1 MSTEQSKLCVGVD
14 LVSVPEVTSSL
25 QLHGARYKQ
34 RLFTTAEQGDCDR
47 RGVAAAQS
55 YAARFAAKE
64 AVLKIL
70 APDDLQPPWTD
81 IEVVRAPSGACHL
94 NLLGAAR
101 QLASAMGLDH
111 WSISLSHQG
120 ELAIAMVAA
129 QQRLLASPTA

>member
-1 MSTEQSKLCVGVD
+1 MSAEQSKLCVGVD
-14 LVSVPEVTSSL
+14 LVSIPEVASSL
-25 QLHGARYKQ
+25 QLHGERYKQ

-47 RGVAAAQS
+47 RGVAAAES

-81 IEVVRAPSGACHL
+81 IEVVRATSGACYL
-94 NLLGAAR
+94 NLLGAAQ
-101 QLASAMGLDH
+101 QLATSQGLDQ
-111 WSISLSHQG
+111 WSVSLSHQG

-129 QQRLLASPTA
+129 QQRLPS